1 MVSNSHR
8 EHLLRPCPAILMSS
22 IDNNPE
28 NNGISQGMCFPP
40 LAPAR
45 PIFPIQSS
53 KTSNS
58 SGRMLC
64 NEQPVFEKV
73 QDNDSTK
80 NAIFESNIFPFT
92 HESIMLFYFVTIY
105 KPSSDGSKFIWQKI
119 NVLNIQDTC
128 VFLFLTLWI

>member
-1 MVSNSHR
+1 MRYWRRIVAPIIALRIRTGRENRGRVGRGGISSLVSNSHR
-8 EHLLRPCPAILMSS
+8 EHLLRPSSAILISN

-64 NEQPVFEKV
+64 NEQAVFEKV

-92 HESIMLFYFVTIY
+92 HESIRLFYFVT
-105 KPSSDGSKFIWQKI
+105 
-119 NVLNIQDTC
+119 V
-128 VFLFLTLWI
+128 

>member
-1 MVSNSHR
+1 MKRVSLLVVYFLGQQAR
-8 EHLLRPCPAILMSS
+8 EQWNLPG
-22 IDNNPE
+22 NV
-28 NNGISQGMCFPP
+28 FPP
-40 LAPAR
+40 ILLQQDR
-45 PIFPIQSS
+45 FFQSS

-119 NVLNIQDTC
+119 NVLNIKYSC
-128 VFLFLTLWI
+128 AFLFFKLTLWI